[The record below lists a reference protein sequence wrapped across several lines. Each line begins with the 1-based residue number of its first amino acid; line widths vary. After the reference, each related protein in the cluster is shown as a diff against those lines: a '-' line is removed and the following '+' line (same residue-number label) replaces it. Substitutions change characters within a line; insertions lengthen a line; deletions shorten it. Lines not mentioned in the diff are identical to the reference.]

1 MKAKILIVAVSVMM
15 MIACSKDKY
24 ETKPKLTFTKVN
36 GESFYQGSNLQFS
49 FEVTDKEGDI
59 QDTMWLEKISYTCGA
74 DGYILSGNQVP
85 DFTSRKDLLAEIN
98 IDLIYGSD
106 FGGCTG
112 RTDSCY
118 FRFWIK
124 DKAGHVSDTV
134 ESPTIKLLNE

>member
-1 MKAKILIVAVSVMM
+1 MKAKILIVAVSVLMG
-15 MIACSKDKY
+15 IACTKDKFN
-24 ETKPKLTFTKVN
+24 TTPKLTFKTVN
-36 GESFYQGSNLQFS
+36 GDNFPQGAPLRFT

-74 DGYILSGNQVP
+74 DGYILSPNLVP
-85 DFTSRKDLLAEIN
+85 DFTSRKDLDSNQYRLSILLN
-98 IDLIYGSD
+98 GTD

-124 DKAGHVSDTV
+124 DAGRSC
-134 ESPTIKLLNE
+134 